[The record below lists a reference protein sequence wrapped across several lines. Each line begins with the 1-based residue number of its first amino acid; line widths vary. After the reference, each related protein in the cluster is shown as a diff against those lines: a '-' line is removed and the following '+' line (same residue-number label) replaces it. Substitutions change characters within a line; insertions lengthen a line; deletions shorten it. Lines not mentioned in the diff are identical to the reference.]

1 MPKCQN
7 CGSFVSRDY
16 VRVFAPEG
24 LTDVRVCPQ
33 CEDVIREGA
42 EVREARAKRV
52 SS

>member
-1 MPKCQN
+1 
-7 CGSFVSRDY
+7 
-16 VRVFAPEG
+16 
-24 LTDVRVCPQ
+24 VCPQ

>member
-1 MPKCQN
+1 MPECQN

-24 LTDVRVCPQ
+24 LNHARVCPQ
-33 CEDVIREGA
+33 CEDIIREGA

-52 SS
+52 S